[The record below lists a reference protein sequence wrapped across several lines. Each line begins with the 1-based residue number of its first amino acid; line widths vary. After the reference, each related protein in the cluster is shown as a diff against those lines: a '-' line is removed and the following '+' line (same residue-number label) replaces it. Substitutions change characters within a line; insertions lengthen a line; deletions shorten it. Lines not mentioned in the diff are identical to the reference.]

1 VGRDGAASSGFFP
14 SYRLARGRNR
24 KKQYKNS
31 LKTVFPKNQKNGLE
45 NSPETVFRRKQK
57 ISLKTVY
64 QGDGS
69 KQEISP
75 ETVSQWKWWKQKNR
89 LKAVFRR
96 FLKNRETACLSLFGS
111 ESRRNG
117 I

>member
-1 VGRDGAASSGFFP
+1 MASSGYFP
-14 SYRLARGRNR
+14 SCRSGQRRNR
-24 KKQYKNS
+24 EKQFKNS
-31 LKTVFPKNQKNGLE
+31 PK
-45 NSPETVFRRKQK
+45 TVFRRKQK

-89 LKAVFRR
+89 LKAETVSQWKWWKQKNRLKAVFRR
-96 FLKNRETACLSLFGS
+96 FLKNREMPCFSLIEF
-111 ESRRNG
+111 ESRPNG